1 MGYRGLWI
9 IRGRFG
15 WDFRFG
21 RSPNLWVIRGR
32 FGWDFRFGRSPNL
45 WVIRGYGLSE
55 VWVKRGSTVLR
66 IKACWDRP
74 KIQLRREGRW
84 ITKNQLK
91 HPIDFQLSRYSRTE
105 SSPIPEA
112 TYTSG
117 GTKSDT
123 MRILGLIFS
132 RYTRQSRVPGAVDAR
147 CGPIRSCATSF
158 VKGSRYYIRTP
169 PSSSVYGEH
178 DADAIAVSFHSV
190 GHSEIFDLSDFQ
202 HSEIWNQ
209 VANESTKYVVPSFS
223 FRKTEMNMVVTIDL
237 LEDMLWT
244 YFPLCGSQSS

>member
-1 MGYRGLWI
+1 MGYQR
-9 IRGRFG
+9 
-15 WDFRFG
+15 
-21 RSPNLWVIRGR
+21 
-32 FGWDFRFGRSPNL
+32 
-45 WVIRGYGLSE
+45 YGLRE
-55 VWVKRGSTVLR
+55 VRLYSGLKLAEIVQKYNYVERGDGSRKTNLN
-66 IKACWDRP
+66 I
-74 KIQLRREGRW
+74 
-84 ITKNQLK
+84 
-91 HPIDFQLSRYSRTE
+91 QLSRYSRTE

-202 HSEIWNQ
+202 HSEI
-209 VANESTKYVVPSFS
+209 
-223 FRKTEMNMVVTIDL
+223 
-237 LEDMLWT
+237 
-244 YFPLCGSQSS
+244 